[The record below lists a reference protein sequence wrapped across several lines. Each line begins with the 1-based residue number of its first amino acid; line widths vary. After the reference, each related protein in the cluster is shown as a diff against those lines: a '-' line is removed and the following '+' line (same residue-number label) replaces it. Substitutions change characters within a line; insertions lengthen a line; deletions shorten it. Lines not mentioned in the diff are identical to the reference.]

1 MSPPKDRRTSQSGHG
16 SGILVTV
23 WHPTVKCTNIRRRLG
38 VLLIAKDHAGD
49 SLLSTGAIEIEIG
62 TVTGGNTEHTFSY
75 FFLFLHSAF
84 CRLGN
89 FELGDLKSHLMN
101 ISIRCSY

>member
-62 TVTGGNTEHTFSY
+62 TVTVVILNTLLHTFSY
-75 FFLFLHSAF
+75 SSTRLFVGWVIL
-84 CRLGN
+84 N
-89 FELGDLKSHLMN
+89 WVT
-101 ISIRCSY
+101 